1 MINKDVYTIT
11 FPGQVDED
19 ASQRSHPMNRL
30 AALAVGALLLST
42 TPALAQVPP
51 FPASFRT
58 TTIAANG
65 AQLHV
70 RIGGRGPAVVLLHGY
85 GETGD
90 MWSPLAKALAAN
102 HTVIVPDL
110 RGMGLSN
117 HPPAA
122 TTR

>member
-1 MINKDVYTIT
+1 MINKDVYTII

-70 RIGGRGPAVVLLHGY
+70 RIGGQGPASCCCMAMARPATCGRP
-85 GETGD
+85 
-90 MWSPLAKALAAN
+90 WPAL
-102 HTVIVPDL
+102 
-110 RGMGLSN
+110 
-117 HPPAA
+117 AA